1 MPIMPDPILPTT
13 ITVEEQTHYD
23 TYGWVVLP
31 GRLPVPE
38 CQATH
43 QDVMQIM
50 KTIGLGNTALK
61 QTSEYLAGTTT
72 DALVNSNNLQA
83 IATQLMGGTAHL
95 YLPFTAVKSAGGGGA
110 FHFHQDNQYTRF
122 DAPGIN
128 LWVALMPMTEENGC
142 LYMVPHSH
150 YLGTLHSVKDTNHN
164 SGLNPTVRLPVPM
177 QAGDIVA
184 FSRLTVH
191 GSGTNTSD
199 AHRVAYAIQYARED
213 VRYTRDLGET
223 WTSVNDNG
231 PGWRTGPVEA
241 LTVPKG
247 KTDGH

>member
-1 MPIMPDPILPTT
+1 MPDPIASIT
-13 ITVEEQTHYD
+13 ITPEQQEQYD

-31 GRLPVPE
+31 QCLAPE
-38 CQATH
+38 NVTATH

-50 KTIGLGNTALK
+50 ETIGLGMTALK
-61 QTSEYLAGTTT
+61 QTSEYLANTPT
-72 DALVNSNNLQA
+72 DALVNSENLRR
-83 IATQLMGGTAHL
+83 IATQLMQGEAHL

-110 FHFHQDNQYTRF
+110 FHFHQDNQYTKF

-128 LWVALMPMTEENGC
+128 LWVALVPMTEQNGC

-150 YLGTLHSVKDTNHN
+150 YLGTLHSVKDTNHQ
-164 SGLNPTVRLPVPM
+164 SGLEPAVRVPVPM

-191 GSGTNTSD
+191 GSGPNASET
-199 AHRVAYAIQYARED
+199 HRVAYAVQYARED
-213 VRYTRDLGET
+213 VQYSRDLGAT
-223 WTSVNDNG
+223 WVSIKENG
-231 PGWRTGPVEA
+231 PGWRTEPVEA